1 MAGAGELRATADDPR
16 RRRAAELIGGCS
28 IEISPREA
36 LTEKGLRDLLDQ
48 GLLAPGTTVFVN
60 HPASVTHH
68 DIVAACALLRRAGF
82 TPVPHVAARR
92 LASFTQARDFLG
104 RAAAEAGVTS
114 ALIIGG
120 DPDRRMGPF
129 RDSLDLLT
137 TGVVENSGIGEI
149 ILAGYPEGHP
159 RIGAGTLAQALRA
172 KMALVCERGLEVSL
186 VSQFAFEA
194 APIRRW
200 IASLRAQAILCPVRI
215 GVAGPA
221 SIATLAKFA
230 VRCGIGASLRAL
242 GRGHAAFARILVEA
256 GPDGLIDALVAEED
270 PAAPIE
276 GLHVFTFGGLRRT
289 AEWIRART
297 GNRTI

>member
-1 MAGAGELRATADDPR
+1 MTGASRVRTVADGPNPS
-16 RRRAAELIGGCS
+16 RAAELIGACS

-36 LTEKGLRDLLDQ
+36 MTEQALNELLD
-48 GLLAPGTTVFVN
+48 PGATVFVN

-68 DIVAACALLRRAGF
+68 DIVAACARLRRAGF
-82 TPVPHVAARR
+82 VPVPHVAARR
-92 LASFTQARDFLG
+92 LASFTQARDFLQ
-104 RAAAEAGVTS
+104 RAAADAGISS

-120 DPDRRMGPF
+120 DPDRPMGPF

-137 TGVVENSGIGEI
+137 TGVVENSGVREI
-149 ILAGYPEGHP
+149 ILGGYPEGHP
-159 RIGAGTLAQALRA
+159 RIDTRTLAFALRA
-172 KMALVCERGLEVSL
+172 KMALARERGLDVSL
-186 VSQFAFEA
+186 ISQFAFEA

-200 IASLRAQAILCPVRI
+200 IGSLRAQGSLCPVRI

-270 PAAPIE
+270 PAAPID
-276 GLHVFTFGGLRRT
+276 GLHLYTFGGLRRT

-297 GNRTI
+297 RRTPL